1 MKKYFLFTILLLVA
15 IFFTKNVNA
24 QVYSDFTLPDL
35 DNNDVTLSSYLDKG
49 PVMISFWATWCG
61 PCKEELKKMQP
72 IYEQYK
78 DKGFTYLAVSCD
90 NQKSIS
96 KVKSFIT
103 SNNYT
108 FPVVLDFEKKVFEAY
123 GGREDDM
130 PYFVI
135 VSKDKQILYSHL
147 GYKTGDEQ
155 TIEEEIKSA
164 LKLK

>member
-1 MKKYFLFTILLLVA
+1 MKKLILLSLLLLAA
-15 IFFTKNVNA
+15 IFISKNANA

-35 DNNDVTLSSYLDKG
+35 DNNDATLSKYLEKG
-49 PVMISFWATWCG
+49 PVMVSFWATWCG
-61 PCKEELKKMQP
+61 PCKEELKRMQP
-72 IYEQYK
+72 IFEQYK

-96 KVKSFIT
+96 KVKSYIT
-103 SNNYT
+103 SNNYS

-135 VSKDKQILYSHL
+135 ISKDKQILYSHL
-147 GYKTGDEQ
+147 GFKTGDEKE
-155 TIEEEIKSA
+155 IEEKIKSA
-164 LKLK
+164 LNLQ

>member
-1 MKKYFLFTILLLVA
+1 MKKYFMFTILLLVA

-123 GGREDDM
+123 GGREDDL

>member
-1 MKKYFLFTILLLVA
+1 MFTILLLVA

-123 GGREDDM
+123 GGREDDP

>member
-1 MKKYFLFTILLLVA
+1 MFTILLLVA

-123 GGREDDM
+123 GGREDDL

-164 LKLK
+164 LNLK

>member
-1 MKKYFLFTILLLVA
+1 MFTILLLVA

-123 GGREDDM
+123 GGREDDL

>member
-1 MKKYFLFTILLLVA
+1 MKKYFMFTILLLVA

-123 GGREDDM
+123 GGREDDL

-164 LKLK
+164 LNLK

>member
-1 MKKYFLFTILLLVA
+1 
-15 IFFTKNVNA
+15 
-24 QVYSDFTLPDL
+24 
-35 DNNDVTLSSYLDKG
+35 
-49 PVMISFWATWCG
+49 
-61 PCKEELKKMQP
+61 MQP

-123 GGREDDM
+123 GGREDDL

>member
-1 MKKYFLFTILLLVA
+1 MKKYSMFTILLLVA
-15 IFFTKNVNA
+15 IFFTKNVSA

-123 GGREDDM
+123 GGREDDL
-130 PYFVI
+130 PYFEI

-164 LKLK
+164 LNLK